1 MTDFQYPAW
10 QETFQE
16 ALRESNLVR
25 LSAKVQAAEAA
36 IFLRLQELS
45 VLPDNQQELEA
56 LQKACEELLKI
67 QAQGSNGPAI
77 SQHQATRSNCSA

>member
-1 MTDFQYPAW
+1 MTEFPYPVW

-36 IFLRLQELS
+36 IFLRLQELG
-45 VLPDNQQELEA
+45 VLPHHQQELEA

-67 QAQGSNGPAI
+67 QTQRLKWPSNFAGS
-77 SQHQATRSNCSA
+77 SDTK

>member
-1 MTDFQYPAW
+1 MTEFQYPVW

-45 VLPDNQQELEA
+45 VLPDHQQELGA

-67 QAQGSNGPAI
+67 QTQRLKWPSNFAA
-77 SQHQATRSNCSA
+77 SSDTK